1 MLLFQRV
8 DAGAQRF
15 DFGKKVLELARPYS
29 DRPLQSP
36 HDIGQSEHDIDQDR
50 VEGHVA
56 MRPTLESASLTPLAC
71 VAAR

>member
-1 MLLFQRV
+1 MLLFQPV

-36 HDIGQSEHDIDQDR
+36 
-50 VEGHVA
+50 
-56 MRPTLESASLTPLAC
+56 TT
-71 VAAR
+71 